1 MKKSCTTCSP
11 CNKFTIW
18 VALPLLVIMAILF
31 IATSQNVFA
40 EIGVNIPNEAAEP
53 SCAELGSC
61 FLPAEVTVGIGETVT
76 WTNDSSV
83 IHTVTS
89 GNSEDGF
96 DGSFD
101 SSIIMGGDTFSH
113 TFTEAGQYNYFCS
126 IHPWMTGTIMVN

>member
-18 VALPLLVIMAILF
+18 VALPLLVMMTILF

-40 EIGVNIPNEAAEP
+40 EVGVNIPNEAAEP
-53 SCAELGSC
+53 SCAESGSC
-61 FLPAEVTVGIGETVT
+61 FLPTDVTVGVGSTVT

-89 GNSEDGF
+89 GNPDGP
-96 DGSFD
+96 DGTFD
-101 SSIIMGGDTFSH
+101 SSIIMADGTFSY
-113 TFTEAGQYNYFCS
+113 TFTEAGQYEYFCS